1 MYQEYYES
9 VGKDEGPFVRIVNV
23 GAGVE
28 THNILGYLPQKIMS
42 YAINLTISPNRTI
55 YLSRH
60 GESTFNIENRIGG
73 NPNLSEAGQKYA
85 KTLPA
90 VF

>member
-1 MYQEYYES
+1 MD
-9 VGKDEGPFVRIVNV
+9 KDEGPFVRIVNV

-60 GESTFNIENRIGG
+60 GESTFNLENRIGG
-73 NPNLSEAGQKYA
+73 NPNLS
-85 KTLPA
+85 
-90 VF
+90 